1 MQSTMDN
8 AREET
13 TQQPIIIKKKKAAHA
28 GHHGGAWK
36 VAYAD
41 FVTAMMA
48 FFLVMW
54 IVGLDDE
61 IKENVAAYFRDP
73 IGFSEGG
80 GSKGVLKGGEGPF
93 ENKQSG
99 QSIIKDLTRR
109 EKEAEVWE
117 SLKEVS
123 RTISHKLE
131 TTQAFANLKDQIE
144 IELTSDGLRVQL
156 IEATKDKSFF
166 ASASAYMRDEGMA
179 ILMAISAELAKLP
192 YQIVIEG
199 HTDSRTFGE
208 SSDYTNWEL
217 SADRANTARRVMLAA
232 GMAPERIKE
241 IRGFAANQP
250 RFTDDPSNPANRRI
264 AIIVLNEYA
273 SDKYK
278 EVVAS
283 AEDDLQLP

>member
-1 MQSTMDN
+1 MDN
-8 AREET
+8 GAEEKA
-13 TQQPIIIKKKKAAHA
+13 QQPIIIKKKKGGHG

-54 IVGLDDE
+54 IVGLSDE
-61 IKENVAAYFRDP
+61 IKQNVAAYFRDP

-80 GSKGVLKGGEGPF
+80 GSKGVLDGGEGPF
-93 ENKQSG
+93 ENKESG
-99 QSIIKDLTRR
+99 KSIKKDLTRR

-123 RTISHKLE
+123 RKISQKLE
-131 TTQAFANLKDQIE
+131 TTQAFAQLKDQIE

-156 IEATKDKSFF
+156 IEATRDKSFF
-166 ASASAYMRDEGMA
+166 ASGSAVMRGEGMD
-179 ILMAISAELAKLP
+179 ILTAISSELAKLP
-192 YQIVIEG
+192 YQVVIEG
-199 HTDSRTFGE
+199 HTDNRTFGE
-208 SSDYTNWEL
+208 GSDYTNWEL
-217 SADRANTARRVMLAA
+217 SADRANTARRVMLDA
-232 GMAPERIKE
+232 GMAQERIKE

-250 RFTDDPSNPANRRI
+250 RFTDDPSNPANRRV

-273 SDKYK
+273 SDKYE

-283 AEDDLQLP
+283 SEDDLQLP

>member
-1 MQSTMDN
+1 MDN
-8 AREET
+8 GTEEKA
-13 TQQPIIIKKKKAAHA
+13 QQPIIIKKKKGGHG

-54 IVGLDDE
+54 IVGLSDE
-61 IKENVAAYFRDP
+61 IRQNVAAYFRDP

-80 GSKGVLKGGEGPF
+80 GSKGVIDGGDGPF

-99 QSIIKDLTRR
+99 KSIIKDLTRR

-123 RTISHKLE
+123 RNIPQKLE
-131 TTQAFANLKDQIE
+131 TTQAFAMLKDQIE

-166 ASASAYMRDEGMA
+166 ASGSADMKEEGVA
-179 ILMAISAELAKLP
+179 ILTAISSEIAKLP
-192 YQIVIEG
+192 YQVVVEG
-199 HTDSRTFGE
+199 HTDNRTFGE
-208 SSDYTNWEL
+208 GSDYTNWEL

-232 GMAPERIKE
+232 GMAQERIKE

-250 RFTDDPSNPANRRI
+250 RFTDDPSNPANRRV

-273 SDKYK
+273 SDEY
-278 EVVAS
+278 EEAVAS
-283 AEDDLQLP
+283 SDDDLQLP

>member
-1 MQSTMDN
+1 MENGT
-8 AREET
+8 EEKA
-13 TQQPIIIKKKKAAHA
+13 QQPIIIKKRKGGHG

-54 IVGLDDE
+54 IVGLSDE
-61 IKENVAAYFRDP
+61 IKQNVAAYFRDP

-80 GSKGVLKGGEGPF
+80 RSNGVLNGGEGPF
-93 ENKQSG
+93 ENKESG
-99 QSIIKDLTRR
+99 KSIIKDLSRG

-117 SLKEVS
+117 SLKKVS
-123 RTISHKLE
+123 QKISEKLE
-131 TTQAFANLKDQIE
+131 TTQAFAKLRDQIE
-144 IELTSDGLRVQL
+144 IELTADGLRVQL

-166 ASASAYMRDEGMA
+166 ASGSAVMRAEGKS
-179 ILMAISAELAKLP
+179 ILTAISSELAKLP
-192 YQIVIEG
+192 YQVVIEG
-199 HTDSRTFGE
+199 HTDNLTFGE
-208 SSDYTNWEL
+208 DSDYTNWEL
-217 SADRANTARRVMLAA
+217 SADRANCARRVMLAA

-250 RFTDDPSNPANRRI
+250 RFLEDPSNPANRRV

-283 AEDDLQLP
+283 SEDDLPLP

>member
-1 MQSTMDN
+1 MDN
-8 AREET
+8 GTEEKA
-13 TQQPIIIKKKKAAHA
+13 QQPIIIKKKKAGHA

-54 IVGLDDE
+54 IVGLSDE
-61 IKENVAAYFRDP
+61 IKQNVAAYFRDP
-73 IGFSEGG
+73 IGFSESG
-80 GSKGVLKGGEGPF
+80 GSKGVLNGGEGPF
-93 ENKQSG
+93 ENKESG
-99 QSIIKDLTRR
+99 KSIKKDLTRR

-123 RTISHKLE
+123 RKISQKLE
-131 TTQAFANLKDQIE
+131 TTQAFAKLKDQIE

-166 ASASAYMRDEGMA
+166 ASGSAVMRGEGMD
-179 ILMAISAELAKLP
+179 ILTAISSELAKLP
-192 YQIVIEG
+192 YQVVVEG
-199 HTDSRTFGE
+199 HTDNMKFGE
-208 SSDYTNWEL
+208 GSDYTNWEL

-232 GMAPERIKE
+232 GLAPARIKE

-250 RFTDDPSNPANRRI
+250 RFTDDPSNPANRRV

-273 SDKYK
+273 SDKYE

-283 AEDDLQLP
+283 SEDNLQLP

>member
-1 MQSTMDN
+1 
-8 AREET
+8 
-13 TQQPIIIKKKKAAHA
+13 
-28 GHHGGAWK
+28 
-36 VAYAD
+36 
-41 FVTAMMA
+41 
-48 FFLVMW
+48 
-54 IVGLDDE
+54 
-61 IKENVAAYFRDP
+61 
-73 IGFSEGG
+73 
-80 GSKGVLKGGEGPF
+80 GPF

-99 QSIIKDLTRR
+99 ESIIKDLTRR

-156 IEATKDKSFF
+156 IEATKDESFF
-166 ASASAYMRDEGMA
+166 ASASADMRDEGMA
-179 ILMAISAELAKLP
+179 ILVAISAEIAKLP
-192 YQIVIEG
+192 YQVVIEG
-199 HTDSRTFGE
+199 HTDSKTFGGG
-208 SSDYTNWEL
+208 SNYTNWEL

-232 GMAPERIKE
+232 GMAPDRIKE

-250 RFTDDPSNPANRRI
+250 RFRDDPSNPANRRV